1 MPRRSILL
9 LSLLAAASAQAQSV
23 VPAPQA
29 SDSWSR
35 PAPAVSSSY
44 RDAAPAHVGTAPSS
58 HFKFKERRSVLPDRD
73 AAQEHSGKA
82 RVGGMGEMDRS
93 GRPAVNCPQTPMD
106 PACH

>member
-1 MPRRSILL
+1 MARRFLL
-9 LSLLAAASAQAQSV
+9 LASLLVMTAAHGQSV
-23 VPAPQA
+23 APASLA

-35 PAPAVSSSY
+35 PAPAASTGY
-44 RDAAPAHVGTAPSS
+44 RDAVPASARASSS
-58 HFKFKERRSVLPDRD
+58 HFKFKERRNPMDLSGN
-73 AAQEHSGKA
+73 AAQQESGKA